1 MEISAHDNLDIPNTE
16 RDTQSNPHKHT
27 LYKPQMLPCA
37 LKTPLTSSIDGLAY
51 IFPLRNISHTLM
63 FNCTTGS
70 SLLNTT
76 HSGKFLSLARVL
88 EK

>member
-63 FNCTTGS
+63 FNCTTRLFTPQHNS
-70 SLLNTT
+70 QRQISLI
-76 HSGKFLSLARVL
+76 SPGA
-88 EK
+88 